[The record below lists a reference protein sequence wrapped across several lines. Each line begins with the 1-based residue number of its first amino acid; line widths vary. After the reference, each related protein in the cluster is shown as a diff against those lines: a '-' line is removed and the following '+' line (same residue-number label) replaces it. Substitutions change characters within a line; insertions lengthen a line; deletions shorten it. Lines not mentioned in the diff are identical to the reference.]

1 MSTPDVIDIDALRES
16 SRDHALWSH
25 GTLPALYI
33 SHGAPPLLEDHG
45 WSQQFH
51 GWAVAMPKPR
61 GVVIVSAHWESAVTS
76 ISATHA
82 GTPLVYDFG
91 GFHPYFYSLKYDTP
105 DSTWLGDRVESLL
118 PDSEPVHRHTTRGL
132 DHGAWIPLMVMYP
145 WADVPVVQLSLPTH
159 HPDRLL
165 AMGAALA
172 PLREQGILIIG
183 SGFMTHG
190 LPFLT
195 REEFAG
201 RSVPGWSRDF
211 DEWANEAI
219 RAGDVDA
226 LANYRSAPGMPYAH
240 PTVEHFSPIFV
251 TLGAA
256 QTADVT
262 PQIAI
267 DGYRWGLSRTSF
279 AVA

>member
-1 MSTPDVIDIDALRES
+1 VNIPDVIDIQALRAS
-16 SRDHALWSH
+16 SRDHARWSS
-25 GTLPALYI
+25 GVLPALYI
-33 SHGAPPLLEDHG
+33 SHGAPPLLEDHE
-45 WSQQFH
+45 
-51 GWAVAMPKPR
+51 WAHQLHDWALTIPKPR
-61 GVVIVSAHWESAVTS
+61 GVVIVSAHWESAPAS
-76 ISATHA
+76 ISATA
-82 GTPLVYDFG
+82 ARTPLVYDFG
-91 GFHPYFYSLKYDTP
+91 GFHPYFSSLQYPTP
-105 DSTWLGDRVESLL
+105 DATWLGDLVESVM
-118 PDSEPVHRHTTRGL
+118 PDSESVHRHTTRGL

-159 HPDRLL
+159 QPDRLL

-201 RSVPGWSRDF
+201 QAVPGWSRDF
-211 DEWANEAI
+211 DAWATDSVRTADI
-219 RAGDVDA
+219 DT
-226 LANYRSAPGMPYAH
+226 LANYRVAPGMPYAH

-251 TLGAA
+251 TLGATQA
-256 QTADVT
+256 SNAT